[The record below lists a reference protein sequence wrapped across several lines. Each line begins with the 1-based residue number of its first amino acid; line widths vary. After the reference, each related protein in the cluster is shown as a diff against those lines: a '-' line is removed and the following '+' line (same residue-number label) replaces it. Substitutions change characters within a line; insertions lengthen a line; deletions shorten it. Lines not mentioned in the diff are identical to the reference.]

1 MLMGLLDSILN
12 LGSTAATNRANE
24 RIQNSI
30 NETNTANVNATNEA
44 NRQIAEATNKANVQM
59 NEANNAA
66 NRELAELQNT
76 WNLEQWQR
84 ENEYN
89 SPAAQME
96 RLISAGLT
104 PAAAAAAVTN
114 GNAASLQSA
123 PLANQAPS
131 HIDPYQLQA
140 AQVEAYQRQAPNF
153 AFTAGEVLDFMAKQT
168 SLRSLELDN
177 KAKELNVGALPDFIF
192 TDLERQKAVTE
203 LEKFQLSSAQQTFPY
218 QLGAQKASLQ
228 NLQDTHKLNKIA
240 MQVQQQSL
248 RQMRSDFDWLNQM
261 RPVELSKMV
270 GEVQTQM
277 QQIKESDARIA
288 ELTKQLDYINAK
300 IAETGASTAN
310 IEQRTKIEREL
321 SEYQKRTAS
330 AEAVQSEV
338 TSTLARFGMPEN
350 IAGRTAALLSSGQL
364 SPREFER
371 SLQSINYYFKNG
383 ERVLKEDAAGYLKYV
398 YDPTDVKDRD
408 FWSKQLWNALD
419 IGAKGLGVYQLTK
432 PKAGATPIRGFSK

>member
-1 MLMGLLDSILN
+1 MGILDSILN

-44 NRQIAEATNKANVQM
+44 NRQIAESTNQANISM

-76 WNLEQWQR
+76 WNLEQWNR

-96 RLISAGLT
+96 RLISAGLN

-153 AFTAGEVLDFMAKQT
+153 SFTAGEVLDFLAKQT

-177 KAKELNVGALPDFIF
+177 KAKELNVNSLPDFIF
-192 TDLERQKAVTE
+192 TELDRQRAVTD
-203 LEKFQLSSAQQTFPY
+203 LEKFNLASAQQFFPY
-218 QLGAQKASLQ
+218 QLGAQKAQLQ
-228 NLQDTHKLNKIA
+228 NLQDTHKLNKLA
-240 MQVQQQSL
+240 LKVQRQSL
-248 RQMRSDFDWLNQM
+248 RQMRADFNWLNQM
-261 RPVELSKMV
+261 RPVELSKMY
-270 GEVQTQM
+270 GEINAQLQAV
-277 QQIKESDARIA
+277 KESDARIA

-310 IEQRTKIEREL
+310 IEQRTRIEKEL
-321 SEYQKRTAS
+321 SEFQKRKAN
-330 AEAVQSEV
+330 ADAVDSEV
-338 TSTLARFGMPEN
+338 SATLSRYGMPETA
-350 IAGRTAALLSSGQL
+350 AGRTAALLSSGQL
-364 SPREFER
+364 SYPEFTR
-371 SLQSINYYFKNG
+371 SLDAINYYFRSG
-383 ERVLKEDAAGYLKYV
+383 QRYLGEDAAGYLKHV
-398 YDPTDVKDRD
+398 YDPSYVQDRD
-408 FWSKQLWNALD
+408 FWSTQIFRGLD
-419 IGAKGLGVYQLTK
+419 LGTK
-432 PKAGATPIRGFSK
+432 AVGAGALLKGR

>member
-1 MLMGLLDSILN
+1 MGLIDSLLN
-12 LGSTAATNRANE
+12 FGSTAATNRSNE
-24 RIQNSI
+24 KIQASI
-30 NETNTANVNATNEA
+30 NETNTSNVNATNEA
-44 NRQIAEATNKANVQM
+44 NREIAESTNKANVEM

-66 NRELAELQNT
+66 NRELAELQNQ
-76 WNLEQWQR
+76 WNLEQWER
-84 ENEYN
+84 ENDYN
-89 SPAAQME
+89 SPEAQME

-104 PAAAAAAVTN
+104 PSAAAAVVTN

-123 PLANQAPS
+123 PLANQNPS
-131 HIDPYQLQA
+131 HIDSYQLQA
-140 AQVEAYQRQAPNF
+140 AQVEAFQRQVPHF
-153 AFTAGEVLDFMAKQT
+153 SFTAGEVLDFMAKQT

-203 LEKFQLSSAQQTFPY
+203 LEKFNLSSAQQMFPY
-218 QLGAQKASLQ
+218 QLGAQKAQLQ
-228 NLQDTHKLNKIA
+228 NLQDTHKLNKLA
-240 MQVQQQSL
+240 LKVQRQSL
-248 RQMRSDFDWLNQM
+248 RQMRADFKWLNQM
-261 RPVELSKMV
+261 RPVELSKMYGDINAQLQAV
-270 GEVQTQM
+270 
-277 QQIKESDARIA
+277 KESNARIA
-288 ELTKQLDYINAK
+288 ELSRQLDYINAK

-371 SLQSINYYFKNG
+371 SLQSINFYFKNG

-432 PKAGATPIRGFSK
+432 PKSGATSIRGFSK

>member
-1 MLMGLLDSILN
+1 MLCQKVEHVASCEGEVRRLPLVGLN
-12 LGSTAATNRANE
+12 LGSLQLVGVNVARNLVCQRCRLQTC
-24 RIQNSI
+24 RIAIGNSSSSGSRVKPS
-30 NETNTANVNATNEA
+30 AD
-44 NRQIAEATNKANVQM
+44 KAFHLS
-59 NEANNAA
+59 
-66 NRELAELQNT
+66 R
-76 WNLEQWQR
+76 W
-84 ENEYN
+84 
-89 SPAAQME
+89 
-96 RLISAGLT
+96 
-104 PAAAAAAVTN
+104 AVI
-114 GNAASLQSA
+114 L
-123 PLANQAPS
+123 
-131 HIDPYQLQA
+131 
-140 AQVEAYQRQAPNF
+140 
-153 AFTAGEVLDFMAKQT
+153 
-168 SLRSLELDN
+168 
-177 KAKELNVGALPDFIF
+177 IF

-261 RPVELSKMV
+261 RPMQLSKLA
-270 GEVQTQM
+270 GEVQTQL

-300 IAETGASTAN
+300 IAETGASTEN

-432 PKAGATPIRGFSK
+432 PKAGAAPIRGFSK